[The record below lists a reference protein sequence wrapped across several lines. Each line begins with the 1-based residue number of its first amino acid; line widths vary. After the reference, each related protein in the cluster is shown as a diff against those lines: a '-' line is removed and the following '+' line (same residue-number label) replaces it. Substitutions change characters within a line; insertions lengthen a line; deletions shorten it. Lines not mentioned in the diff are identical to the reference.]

1 VAAVLANPAPGGVP
15 GCPSA
20 TNCSSIP
27 ILNVPKYG
35 GSLAVIYTT
44 KVFGDYQLTTRVSDD
59 IVGPSY
65 DQAYSFGIP
74 LPSYNIAN
82 ARIGVAGDKWDAAL
96 FVDNL
101 TNKVAEL
108 SANNTQFQF
117 NVPQIIRFSTNQPR
131 TFGTQINYHF

>member
-1 VAAVLANPAPGGVP
+1 VATVTGSSPHGA
-15 GCPSA
+15 SA
-20 TNCSSIP
+20 AC
-27 ILNVPKYG
+27 G
-35 GSLAVIYTT
+35 
-44 KVFGDYQLTTRVSDD
+44 
-59 IVGPSY
+59 
-65 DQAYSFGIP
+65 
-74 LPSYNIAN
+74 NIAN
-82 ARIGVAGDKWDAAL
+82 ARIGVATDKWDAAL